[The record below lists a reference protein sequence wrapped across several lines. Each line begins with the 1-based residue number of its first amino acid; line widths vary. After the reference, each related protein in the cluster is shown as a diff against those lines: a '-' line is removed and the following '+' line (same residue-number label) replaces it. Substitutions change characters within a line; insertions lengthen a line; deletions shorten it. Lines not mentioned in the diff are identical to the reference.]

1 MRGNM
6 PHHRADDPVRGI
18 LKAMLTHDDLRRQL
32 ARLDGRGYKAY
43 KALRGAYA
51 FPRFTLYLDHIQG
64 DPFAAPTAVR
74 VIIPQREAGFPVDL
88 LTSAPRQVGLAHYLA
103 ERFAAAARRVSRP
116 RGTGHSGQIRISP
129 VGQQMLRRTA
139 LWVDAQQVEARF
151 TVGLPAAGRRILAA
165 EAAALLLHDVP
176 QVVAESLFY
185 AAVDP
190 DAARA
195 YAYAAED
202 AETLRAMLEPRG
214 WVAFLAEGSLLPR
227 RSGVDDR
234 PLPGGVPLT
243 APPSL
248 RAEVTLP
255 HAGTIAGLIIPQGVT
270 LIVGGGFHGKST
282 LLRALEYGIYNHK
295 PGDGRERVVSH
306 PATVKIRAE
315 DGRYVAGVDISG
327 FINHL
332 PGGRTTDFFSTENAS
347 GSTSQAAAIMEALEI
362 GARVLLI
369 DEDTA
374 ATNFM
379 IRDRRMQALVHKAK
393 EPITPFI
400 DRVRELYTERGVS
413 TVLVIG
419 GSGDY
424 LDVAD
429 TVLWM
434 DEYQPRDA
442 TAAARAVAAQFP
454 TGREV
459 EAQGPLPHPRRV
471 PLPGSVQA
479 AKGRRPAVVKAA
491 GPRGVHLGRHTID
504 LSAVSQLVDAAQAR
518 AIGWALV
525 YAHENYMDGRRTL
538 AQVADA
544 LMADLAAQGLDL
556 LARGGY
562 PPNDLAEFRALEWA
576 AAFNRLR
583 TVRVARPS
591 QRGKAR

>member
-1 MRGNM
+1 
-6 PHHRADDPVRGI
+6 
-18 LKAMLTHDDLRRQL
+18 MLSHDELRTRI

-43 KALRGAYA
+43 KSLRGAYA

-64 DPFAAPTAVR
+64 DPFAAPTAAR
-74 VIIPQREAGFPVDL
+74 VIIPQAQAGFPRH
-88 LTSAPRQVGLAHYLA
+88 LTEHPARQVGLAHYLA
-103 ERFAAAARRVSRP
+103 ERFAAAARGVSRS
-116 RGTGHSGQIRISP
+116 RGTGHSGQIRMAP

-139 LWVDAQQVEARF
+139 VLVSPQAIEARF
-151 TVGLPAAGRRILAA
+151 TVGLPAAGRRILAR
-165 EAAALLLHDVP
+165 EAIQLLLDDVP
-176 QVVAESLFY
+176 RVVAQSLFY
-185 AAVDP
+185 AAIDP
-190 DAARA
+190 AQAQA
-195 YAYAAED
+195 YAFTAED
-202 AETLRAMLEPRG
+202 AEALRALLEPKG

-234 PLPGGVPLT
+234 PLPDGVPLT
-243 APPSL
+243 VPPTL

-255 HAGTIAGLIIPQGVT
+255 HAGRVVGLAIPQGVT

-306 PATVKIRAE
+306 PHTVKIRAE

-332 PGGRTTDFFSTENAS
+332 PGGRTTACFHTENAS
-347 GSTSQAAAIMEALEI
+347 GSTSQAAAIMEALEL

-434 DEYQPRDA
+434 DAYHPRDA
-442 TAAARAVAAQFP
+442 TAEARAVAARFP
-454 TGREV
+454 TGRQP
-459 EAQGPLPHPRRV
+459 EAQGPLPRPRRV
-471 PLPGSVQA
+471 PLPGSVDA
-479 AKGRRPAVVKAA
+479 AKGRREVVVKVH
-491 GPRGVHLGRHTID
+491 GPRSLQVGRATID
-504 LSAVSQLVDAAQAR
+504 LSAVSQLVEPAQAR
-518 AIGWALV
+518 AIGLALA
-525 YAHENYMDGRRTL
+525 YAATRYFDGRRSL
-538 AQVADA
+538 AEVAQR
-544 LMADLAAQGLDL
+544 LMADLEAQGLDA
-556 LARGGY
+556 LAPTPWPWG
-562 PPNDLAEFRALEWA
+562 DLAEFRALEWA

-583 TVRVARPS
+583 TARVRCP
-591 QRGKAR
+591 QEE

>member
-1 MRGNM
+1 M
-6 PHHRADDPVRGI
+6 
-18 LKAMLTHDDLRRQL
+18 LKVMLTHDDLRRKIL
-32 ARLDGRGYKAY
+32 RLDGRGYKAY

-51 FPRFTLYLDHIQG
+51 FPRFILYLDHIQG
-64 DPFAAPTAVR
+64 DPFAAPTAAR
-74 VIIPQREAGFPVDL
+74 VIIPQREAGFPVAL
-88 LTSAPRQVGLAHYLA
+88 VTHPARQVGLAHYLA

-116 RGTGHSGQIRISP
+116 RGTGHSGQIRILP

-139 LWVDAQQVEARF
+139 LRVDADAVEARF
-151 TVGLPAAGRRILAA
+151 TVGLPAAGRRILAH
-165 EAAALLLHDVP
+165 EAVELLLHDLP
-176 QVVAESLFY
+176 RVVAESLFY

-190 DAARA
+190 AAAQA
-195 YAYAAED
+195 YAYTAED
-202 AETLRAMLEPRG
+202 AEALRAMLEARG

-234 PLPGGVPLT
+234 PLESGVPLT
-243 APPSL
+243 APPTL

-255 HAGTIAGLIIPQGVT
+255 HAGRVAGLIIPQGVT

-332 PGGRTTDFFSTENAS
+332 PGGRPTDFFHTENAS
-347 GSTSQAAAIMEALEI
+347 GSTSQAAAIMEALEL

-379 IRDRRMQALVHKAK
+379 IRDRRMQALVRKDK

-429 TVLWM
+429 TVIWM
-434 DEYQPRDA
+434 DEYRPRDA
-442 TAAARAVAAQFP
+442 TEEARAVAARFP
-454 TGREV
+454 TGRV
-459 EAQGPLPHPRRV
+459 REAQGPLPHPRRV

-479 AKGRRPAVVKAA
+479 AKGRKPAVVKAPSRKA
-491 GPRGVHLGRHTID
+491 LQLGRHTVD
-504 LSAVSQLVDAAQAR
+504 LAAVTQLVEAAQVR

-525 YAHENYMDGRRTL
+525 YAHERYMDGRRTL
-538 AQVADA
+538 AQVAAA
-544 LMADLAAQGLDL
+544 LQADLEAGGLDI
-556 LARGGY
+556 LARHGY
-562 PPNDLAEFRALEWA
+562 PPNDLAEFRPLEWA

-583 TVRVARPS
+583 TARVARPEDTT
-591 QRGKAR
+591 G